1 MPEVNE
7 NDFATEQA
15 IDMTMFGLLVR
26 QAAELKECI
35 KSLEDEA
42 KARKAA
48 FEELQIKIC
57 QMMLD
62 AGIETTTVE
71 GINVKPKVGF
81 KYFRAAGL
89 EDEVFFEYLRANN
102 LGDIIK
108 PTVNFKTLDSAM
120 NALVDNGGQF
130 DPSVINQS
138 PYKAISLR
146 KTKGAK

>member
-1 MPEVNE
+1 
-7 NDFATEQA
+7 
-15 IDMTMFGLLVR
+15 
-26 QAAELKECI
+26 
-35 KSLEDEA
+35 
-42 KARKAA
+42 
-48 FEELQIKIC
+48 
-57 QMMLD
+57 MMLD

-130 DPSVINQS
+130 DPAVINQS